1 MKTLADNN
9 QKKWP
14 SMLSIPVF
22 LLLVIVFWKYA
33 TWALGIIQGY
43 VGGWGMILTLP
54 LSFRYVIIPVAE
66 MFWQWHEKKFY

>member
-14 SMLSIPVF
+14 VILSIPMF
-22 LLLVIVFWKYA
+22 IILGIVLWKYA
-33 TWALGIIQGY
+33 IWTLGFIQEY

-54 LSFRYVIIPVAE
+54 LSFRYIIIPVAE
-66 MFWQWHEKKFY
+66 MLWEWHDKKFY